1 MKKVINLKRIVLL
14 TLLFVLGT
22 TTMCFADVYVYV
34 SSPIEDFAFLTMPF
48 LGIALIILAVV
59 LDIDLVCMG
68 VGKIN
73 NSEELI
79 SKTKNV
85 AENLFYYILILLGL
99 ISATGALSLK
109 FILSIIPLI
118 AIFISIYLRLKSK
131 NKKAS
136 YLVIG
141 IYLALILLMLL
152 PELKYMF

>member
-1 MKKVINLKRIVLL
+1 MKKIMNLKKIVLL

-22 TTMCFADVYVYV
+22 TTMCWADVYV
-34 SSPIEDFAFLTMPF
+34 SPTEDSIIAVPF
-48 LGIALIILAVV
+48 LGIALIILAVILV
-59 LDIDLVCMG
+59 IDLICMA
-68 VGKIN
+68 VGKMN

-79 SKTKNV
+79 SKTKKI
-85 AENLFYYILILLGL
+85 AESLFYYILILLGL
-99 ISATGALSLK
+99 ISAIVALAGT
-109 FILSIIPLI
+109 FILSIIPFI

-152 PELKYMF
+152 PELKYMI